1 MTNSN
6 NQPFSIGFLL
16 RIFAPFAAGYFLSY
30 LFRVVNTI
38 IASDLSG
45 DLSLDANQLGMLTS
59 VYLIAFAATQLPLG
73 ILLDRYGPR
82 QTEAILLLFA
92 AAGAA
97 IFASA
102 ETSTGLFI
110 GRALIGFGVSACL
123 MASFKA
129 FVQWF
134 PMERLP
140 MINGFLLAAGGFG
153 ALTAATPVEFALQV
167 TDWRGVFWALAA
179 ITAIVS
185 LSVFF
190 IVPDK
195 PIAHSGSTLKQHIQ
209 GIGQVFKSRTF
220 WSIAP
225 WAVTSQAT
233 SGSVLGLWSGPWLRD
248 VANFSRDDVA
258 TTLSLVAVG
267 LILGFALIG
276 AIAEWLRPMG
286 IKPISVGIVG
296 MLIFM
301 LIQLALVLELTEYSM
316 LLWSGYAFFST
327 AGVITYAVLSQ
338 SFPTEL
344 AGRVNTGLNL
354 LVFVVAFVVLHE
366 KVPVGNR
373 GQSDLGQPAF
383 APGFLMA
390 QFVGGIDGN
399 AVHRP
404 HAEHQT
410 DQPPQG
416 HIAAG
421 YQPGAKNGSQV
432 LGGDIGIDD
441 KPVIGVPFQLGH
453 GGFRWVVVVGTDHPV
468 GKGNQYI
475 DQHWSAPE

>member
-1 MTNSN
+1 LTQN
-6 NQPFSIGFLL
+6 NQQLSIGFLL

-45 DLSLDANQLGMLTS
+45 DLALDANQLGMLTS

-73 ILLDRYGPR
+73 ILLDRFGSR

-102 ETSTGLFI
+102 ETSTGLLI

-153 ALTAATPVEFALQV
+153 ALTAATPVEFALHF
-167 TDWRGVFWALAA
+167 TDWRGVFWALAT
-179 ITAIVS
+179 ITFIVA

-190 IVPDK
+190 VVPDK
-195 PIAHSGSTLKQHIQ
+195 PLGQSNSNLREHIQ
-209 GIGQVFKSRTF
+209 GIGKVFKSRTF
-220 WSIAP
+220 WCIAP

-233 SGSVLGLWSGPWLRD
+233 AGSVLGLWSGPWLRD
-248 VANFSRDDVA
+248 VANFNRDEVA
-258 TTLSLVAVG
+258 TTLSLIAIG

-276 AIAEWLRPMG
+276 VIAEWLRPFG
-286 IKPISVGIVG
+286 IKPMTVGIIG
-296 MLIFM
+296 MVIYM
-301 LIQLALVLELTEYSM
+301 LIQLALVLELTEYS
-316 LLWSGYAFFST
+316 LWLWGSYAFFST

-338 SFPTEL
+338 SFPSEL

-354 LVFVVAFVVLHE
+354 LVFVMA
-366 KVPVGNR
+366 
-373 GQSDLGQPAF
+373 
-383 APGFLMA
+383 FLM
-390 QFVGGIDGN
+390 QWGVGYVIDLY
-399 AVHRP
+399 ASDR
-404 HAEHQT
+404 A
-410 DQPPQG
+410 DQYDPAGFQMAFLLL
-416 HIAAG
+416 IAM
-421 YQPGAKNGSQV
+421 
-432 LGGDIGIDD
+432 
-441 KPVIGVPFQLGH
+441 QLVAMIWYLLSNK
-453 GGFRWVVVVGTDHPV
+453 RSMPALAAT
-468 GKGNQYI
+468 
-475 DQHWSAPE
+475 

>member
-1 MTNSN
+1 MDFILTNA
-6 NQPFSIGFLL
+6 NQQFSVGFLL

-73 ILLDRYGPR
+73 ILLDKYGPR

-102 ETSTGLFI
+102 ETSTGLLI

-134 PMERLP
+134 PIERLP
-140 MINGFLLAAGGFG
+140 MVNGFLLAAGGFG
-153 ALTAATPVEFALQV
+153 ALTAAAPVEVALQF
-167 TDWRGVFWALAA
+167 TDWRGVFWSLAI
-179 ITAIVS
+179 ITFLVS
-185 LSVFF
+185 LAVFF
-190 IVPDK
+190 VVPDK
-195 PIAHSGSTLKQHIQ
+195 PIVQTGSTLKQHIA
-209 GIGQVFKSRTF
+209 GIGEVFKSRTF

-233 SGSVLGLWSGPWLRD
+233 AGAVLGLWSGPWLRD
-248 VANFSRDDVA
+248 VANLNRDEVA
-258 TTLSLVAVG
+258 TTLSLLAVG

-276 AIAEWLRPMG
+276 VIAEWVRPMG
-286 IKPISVGIVG
+286 VKPITVGITG
-296 MLIFM
+296 MIIYM
-301 LIQLALVLELTEYSM
+301 LIQIALALEFTEYSK
-316 LLWSGYAFFST
+316 LLWAAYAFFST

-338 SFPTEL
+338 NFKTEL

-354 LVFVVAFVVLHE
+354 LVFIMAFFMQWGTGYVI
-366 KVPVGNR
+366 N
-373 GQSDLGQPAF
+373 
-383 APGFLMA
+383 
-390 QFVGGIDGN
+390 QFVSS
-399 AVHRP
+399 RP
-404 HAEHQT
+404 
-410 DQPPQG
+410 DQYDP
-416 HIAAG
+416 AG
-421 YQPGAKNGSQV
+421 YQMAFSILVMVQIVAMVWYLISRRQASPTLSE
-432 LGGDIGIDD
+432 
-441 KPVIGVPFQLGH
+441 
-453 GGFRWVVVVGTDHPV
+453 T
-468 GKGNQYI
+468 
-475 DQHWSAPE
+475 

>member
-1 MTNSN
+1 MTQT
-6 NQPFSIGFLL
+6 NQQLSIGFLL

-45 DLSLDANQLGMLTS
+45 DLALDANQLGMLTS

-102 ETSTGLFI
+102 ETSTGLLI

-153 ALTAATPVEFALQV
+153 ALTAATPVEFALQF
-167 TDWRGVFWALAA
+167 TDWRGVFWALAI
-179 ITAIVS
+179 ITFLVA

-190 IVPDK
+190 VVPDK
-195 PIAHSGSTLKQHIQ
+195 PIKQSGITLREHIQ
-209 GIGQVFKSRTF
+209 GIVKVFQSRTF
-220 WSIAP
+220 WRIAP
-225 WAVTSQAT
+225 WAVASQAT
-233 SGSVLGLWSGPWLRD
+233 AGSVLGLWSGPWLRD
-248 VANFSRDDVA
+248 VANFNRDEVA
-258 TTLSLVAVG
+258 TTLSLIAVG

-276 AIAEWLRPMG
+276 VIADWLRPMG
-286 IKPISVGIVG
+286 IKPMTVGIAG
-296 MLIFM
+296 MVIYM
-301 LIQLALVLELTEYSM
+301 LIQLALVLELTQYS
-316 LLWSGYAFFST
+316 LWLWAGYAFFST

-338 SFPTEL
+338 SFPSEL

-354 LVFVVAFVVLHE
+354 LVFVMA
-366 KVPVGNR
+366 
-373 GQSDLGQPAF
+373 
-383 APGFLMA
+383 FLM
-390 QFVGGIDGN
+390 QWGVGYVINLYASDR
-399 AVHRP
+399 A
-404 HAEHQT
+404 
-410 DQPPQG
+410 DQYHPAGFQMAFSLL
-416 HIAAG
+416 IAT
-421 YQPGAKNGSQV
+421 QV
-432 LGGDIGIDD
+432 AAMVWYLISHKRDIPI
-441 KPVIGVPFQLGH
+441 VA
-453 GGFRWVVVVGTDHPV
+453 T
-468 GKGNQYI
+468 
-475 DQHWSAPE
+475 S